1 MMKNVKC
8 FQCLFL
14 FATLMTI
21 ISPAY
26 AQTAVPMLINYQ
38 GELRD
43 PVTGDPV
50 ADGSY
55 DMVFRICEAESG
67 GAAFW
72 EGTHTAANGNAVQVA
87 NGRFSVIL
95 GSGAG
100 NELDSS
106 VFNGPDRWLEIEV
119 GGETLSPRQRI
130 TSTAFSIVSENNRL
144 LSGRDVSDFAED
156 GELATAIS
164 AHAAVADVHH
174 PRYTDAEAVAAM
186 GSKTDENP
194 LNHDKT
200 MRLPWG
206 SITDVPP
213 GLADGEDND
222 TTYTAG
228 AGLRLLDSQFNV
240 VFDGSGAADT
250 AARSDHHHNGVYSP
264 QAHEHDAADIV
275 SGTLSPARFSAYE
288 DLISEGHLDNIDD
301 PDLMTL
307 GDAKARFWS
316 VYGNNGTNPASHF
329 VGTLDEQALE
339 LRVNGERALRL
350 EPGASPNVIGG
361 YMLNRA
367 TDGVI
372 GATVSGGG
380 ETGLEN
386 RVSDSF
392 GTVGGGRNNQVGDD
406 AGTVN
411 DKPGATVG
419 GGAWNIASGR
429 AATVGGGLG
438 NQVTAD
444 YATIAGG
451 GRVDPANPLLGNS
464 VFDSYG
470 SIGGGGNNRAGSDD
484 GDPTSATYATV
495 GGGGTNWATG
505 QGATIGG
512 GFVNEASGFA
522 ATVPGGDSNT
532 ASGDYSVVGG
542 GLGNRASAKFATI
555 AGGGRSFP
563 DRPETGN
570 RVTGDYGAV
579 GGGGDNEAAVYAT
592 VAGGQV
598 NAATGIFSNVGGGFN
613 NDAGGWAATIA
624 GGEYN
629 GATGYQATVGGGF
642 GNTASGD
649 CAVVP
654 GGNQNVAAGLRSF
667 AAGYRAHANHNG
679 AFVWGDSQIS
689 DVNSTA
695 KDQVTFRCGG
705 GVRFLSG
712 GSGANQAVSWAPGDS
727 SWTPSSD
734 RNLKEN
740 FVEIDSKE
748 VLERVSRLPITEWNF
763 KGYALRHIG
772 PVAQDF
778 HFLFPLGGSD
788 TRIDSGDLQGVSL
801 AAIQGLHE
809 LLREK
814 DAKVST
820 LEARIAAL
828 ESLVAKLAERQAGGE
843 E

>member
-1 MMKNVKC
+1 V
-8 FQCLFL
+8 
-14 FATLMTI
+14 
-21 ISPAY
+21 
-26 AQTAVPMLINYQ
+26 
-38 GELRD
+38 
-43 PVTGDPV
+43 
-50 ADGSY
+50 
-55 DMVFRICEAESG
+55 
-67 GAAFW
+67 
-72 EGTHTAANGNAVQVA
+72 GT
-87 NGRFSVIL
+87 
-95 GSGAG
+95 
-100 NELDSS
+100 
-106 VFNGPDRWLEIEV
+106 
-119 GGETLSPRQRI
+119 ETLSPRQRI
-130 TSTAFSIVSENNRL
+130 TSTAFSIVSENSRL
-144 LSGRDVSDFAED
+144 LSGRDASDFAED
-156 GELATAIS
+156 GEVATAIS

-174 PRYTDAEAVAAM
+174 ARYTDAEAVAAM
-186 GSKTDENP
+186 GPKEDGNP
-194 LNHDKT
+194 LNHEKT

-213 GLADGEDND
+213 GFADGEDND

-228 AGLRLLDSQFNV
+228 AGLMFLDSQFNV
-240 VFDGSGAADT
+240 NFGGNGT
-250 AARSDHHHNGVYSP
+250 AETASRSDHNHNGVYSP
-264 QAHEHDAADIV
+264 EAHEHDAGAIV
-275 SGTLSPARFSAYE
+275 SGVLTPARFSAYE
-288 DLISEGHLDNIDD
+288 DLISEGHLDNTDD

-316 VYGNNGTNPASHF
+316 VYGNTGTNPASHF
-329 VGTLDEQALE
+329 VGTLDEQSLE

-350 EPGASPNVIGG
+350 EPGASPNIIGG
-361 YMLNRA
+361 YMLNGV
-367 TDGVI
+367 TDGVV

-380 ETGLEN
+380 ESGLEN

-392 GTVGGGRNNQVGDD
+392 GTVGGGRNNQAGDD

-438 NQVTAD
+438 NEVTAD

-451 GRVDPANPLLGNS
+451 GRVDPGNPLLGNS
-464 VFDSYG
+464 VFDHYG

-484 GDPTSATYATV
+484 GDPTNASYATV
-495 GGGGTNWATG
+495 GGGGTNCATG

-522 ATVPGGDSNT
+522 ATVSGGDSNT
-532 ASGDYSVVGG
+532 ATGDYATVTG
-542 GLGNRASAKFATI
+542 GLGNEALAKFGTI

-642 GNTASGD
+642 GNTASGE

-679 AFVWGDSQIS
+679 AFVWGDSQIG
-689 DVNSTA
+689 DVTST
-695 KDQVTFRCGG
+695 KNDEVTFRCGG

-727 SWTPSSD
+727 SWTASSD
-734 RNLKEN
+734 RNLKED
-740 FVEIDSKE
+740 FVDIDSKE
-748 VLERVSRLPITEWNF
+748 MLERVSRLPITEWNF

-778 HFLFPLGGSD
+778 HALFPLGGSD
-788 TRIDSGDLQGVSL
+788 TTIDSGDLQGVSL
-801 AAIQGLHE
+801 AAIQGLHHIVQ
-809 LLREK
+809 EK
-814 DAKVST
+814 DAEISTLKKQNAT
-820 LEARIAAL
+820 LEARLGAL
-828 ESLVAKLAERQAGGE
+828 EALVQTLVKERKGGE
-843 E
+843 K